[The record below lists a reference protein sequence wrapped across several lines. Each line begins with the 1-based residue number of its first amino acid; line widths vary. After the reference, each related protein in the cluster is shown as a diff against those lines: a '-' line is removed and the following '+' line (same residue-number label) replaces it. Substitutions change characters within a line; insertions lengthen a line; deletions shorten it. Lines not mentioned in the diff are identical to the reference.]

1 MARVLSAVGLDCER
15 DDRHLFRDLSFDV
28 ASGEILHLTG
38 PNGSGKTT
46 LLRRLVGIGS
56 VVEGAVSWFPDSP
69 EATAEPCEKIWYI
82 AHRPAVTLLQSPLEN
97 MAYALAL
104 HGIRVPES
112 VVWGALE
119 AVGLRGFEDVPSH
132 QLSAGQQRR
141 VALARLYL
149 PLEPEQLRAWVLD
162 EPLTALDVEAV
173 DRLKARILA
182 FAQSGG
188 TVIMTSHHGLDSA
201 TVRTLELGVAS

>member
-46 LLRRLVGIGS
+46 LLRRLVGISS
-56 VVEGAVSWFPDSP
+56 VVEGAVTWFPDAP
-69 EATAEPCEKIWYI
+69 ESTPEPCEKIWYI

-104 HGIRVPES
+104 HGIRLPES
-112 VVWGALE
+112 VVWEALE
-119 AVGLRGFEDVPSH
+119 TVGLRGFEDVPSH

-149 PLEPEQLRAWVLD
+149 PLEPERVRAWVLD

-182 FAQSGG
+182 YAQAGG
-188 TVIMTSHHGLDSA
+188 SVIMTSHHGLDSE
-201 TVRTLELGVAS
+201 TVRTLELGAS

>member
-46 LLRRLVGIGS
+46 LLRRLVGISS
-56 VVEGAVSWFPDSP
+56 VVDGAVTWFPDAL
-69 EATAEPCEKIWYI
+69 ERTAEPCEKIWYI

-104 HGIRVPES
+104 HGIQTDEK
-112 VVWGALE
+112 VVWQALE
-119 AVGLRGFEDVPSH
+119 SVGLRGFEDVPSH

-149 PLEPEQLRAWVLD
+149 PLEPDRVRAWVLD

-173 DRLKARILA
+173 DRLKSRILDYSRA
-182 FAQSGG
+182 GG
-188 TVIMTSHHGLDSA
+188 SVIMTSHHGLDSK
-201 TVRTLELGVAS
+201 TVRTLELGGAT

>member
-1 MARVLSAVGLDCER
+1 MTRVLSAVGLSCER
-15 DDRHLFRDLSFDV
+15 DDRHLFTDLSFEVTRGDV
-28 ASGEILHLTG
+28 LHLTG

-46 LLRRLVGIGS
+46 LLRRLVGISS
-56 VVEGAVSWFPDSP
+56 VVEGEVLWFPESP

-97 MAYALAL
+97 MVFSLAL
-104 HGIRVPES
+104 HGIRLPES
-112 VVWGALE
+112 AVWEALDM
-119 AVGLRGFEDVPSH
+119 VGLRGFEDVPSH

-149 PLEPEQLRAWVLD
+149 PLGPDHVCAWVLD
-162 EPLTALDVEAV
+162 EPLTALDTEAV
-173 DRLKARILA
+173 ERLKDRILA

-188 TVIMTSHHGLDSA
+188 AVIMTSHHGLESE
-201 TVRTLELGVAS
+201 TVRTLNLGAAS